1 MEILPILKLIVTD
14 SIPIAILLIFLVA
27 KFNMIEH
34 KMKDLRSHFDI
45 YIRDNYITRDECNGN
60 RTASKVVKKINTRKS
75 TKWLKKW
82 F

>member
-1 MEILPILKLIVTD
+1 MEIIPILKLIVTD

-34 KMKDLRSHFDI
+34 KIKDLRSHFDI
-45 YIRDNYITRDECNGN
+45 YIRDNYITRDECSGN
-60 RTASKVVKKINTRKS
+60 RTATKVVKKVSSRRS
-75 TKWLKKW
+75 TKWLKRW

>member
-75 TKWLKKW
+75 TK
-82 F
+82 

>member
-1 MEILPILKLIVTD
+1 MELLPILKLIVTD

-45 YIRDNYITRDECNGN
+45 YIRDNYITRDECGAN
-60 RTASKVVKKINTRKS
+60 RVATKVVKKVSTRKS
-75 TKWLKKW
+75 TK
-82 F
+82 

>member
-1 MEILPILKLIVTD
+1 MEILPILKIIAAD

-45 YIRDNYITRDECNGN
+45 YIRDNYITRDECASN
-60 RTASKVVKKINTRKS
+60 RVESKVIKKTNTRRG
-75 TKWLKKW
+75 TK
-82 F
+82 